1 MKVSIIVPVYNEDRF
16 IQQVVDE
23 LLGLRFDKEI
33 IVIDDGS
40 TDNTRSILG
49 EYESNKEIRIIYH
62 KNNKGKGG
70 AIKTGVSE
78 ATGDYIIIKDAD
90 VEQSS
95 DEIEKFF
102 PEIEKGYKAVFGTR
116 VLEWG
121 DKYNI
126 RHTAN
131 LFFTILLNALFKTH
145 LTDIM
150 TGYKMIKTDLFKS
163 LRLDANGF
171 NIEPEITIR
180 VIEKGVPIREVPV
193 SYIARGIEDGKKIRV
208 KDSFSIIFTIIRLR
222 FIAYK

>member
-23 LLGLRFDKEI
+23 LLGLKFDKEI

-121 DKYNI
+121 DK
-126 RHTAN
+126 
-131 LFFTILLNALFKTH
+131 
-145 LTDIM
+145 
-150 TGYKMIKTDLFKS
+150 
-163 LRLDANGF
+163 
-171 NIEPEITIR
+171 
-180 VIEKGVPIREVPV
+180 
-193 SYIARGIEDGKKIRV
+193 
-208 KDSFSIIFTIIRLR
+208 
-222 FIAYK
+222 

>member
-23 LLGLRFDKEI
+23 LLGLKFDKEI

-116 VLEWG
+116 VL
-121 DKYNI
+121 
-126 RHTAN
+126 
-131 LFFTILLNALFKTH
+131 
-145 LTDIM
+145 
-150 TGYKMIKTDLFKS
+150 
-163 LRLDANGF
+163 
-171 NIEPEITIR
+171 
-180 VIEKGVPIREVPV
+180 
-193 SYIARGIEDGKKIRV
+193 
-208 KDSFSIIFTIIRLR
+208 
-222 FIAYK
+222 